1 MARVPDIDEAM
12 DDKYQIPIKYIE
24 EDGWE
29 EDFFYEEIK
38 THPPESFRDKS
49 NGE

>member
-1 MARVPDIDEAM
+1 MARIPDIDEAVEGEWEQA
-12 DDKYQIPIKYIE
+12 DL
-24 EDGWE
+24 DGWPK
-29 EDFFYEEIK
+29 DFFYEEIK